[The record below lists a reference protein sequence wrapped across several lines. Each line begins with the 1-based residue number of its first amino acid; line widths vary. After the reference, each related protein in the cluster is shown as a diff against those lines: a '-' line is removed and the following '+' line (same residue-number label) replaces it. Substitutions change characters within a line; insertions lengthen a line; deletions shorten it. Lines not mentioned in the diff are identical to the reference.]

1 MKKALIFRGGW
12 DGHHPVQVSEVFK
25 EILEKEGFRVEIHD
39 DMTILDDLDYLKS
52 LDLIIPIWTMG
63 EIEHSRTKNVCAAV
77 ESGVALAG
85 CHGGMCDSFR
95 NDVDWQFLTG
105 AQWVAHPGNAGITY
119 TVNLEPDTYFTKG
132 LEDFEITSEQYYIH
146 IDPAVKVYA
155 TTTFPVFDGP
165 HAANGAVKVP
175 VVFTKLW
182 GKGRVFYSSLGHT
195 EEAFDIPA
203 AKEMMRRGFLWATN
217 KDIEA

>member
-12 DGHHPVQVSEVFK
+12 NGHHPAEVSEVFK
-25 EILEKEGFRVEIHD
+25 SILEKEDFSVEIHD
-39 DMTILDDLDYLKS
+39 TMDVLDDLEYLKT

-63 EIEHSRTKNVCAAV
+63 EIEPSRTKNVCLAV

-85 CHGGMCDSFR
+85 CHGGMCDAFR
-95 NDVDWQFLTG
+95 NDVAWQFLTG
-105 AQWVAHPGNAGITY
+105 AQWVAHPGNDGITY
-119 TVNLEPDTYFTKG
+119 TVNLVPDTYFTKG
-132 LEDFEITSEQYYIH
+132 LEDFQITSEQYYIH
-146 IDPAVKVYA
+146 IDPAVKIYA

-165 HAANGAVKVP
+165 HAANGEVKVP

-203 AKEMMRRGFLWATN
+203 AEEIMRRGFLWATD
-217 KDIEA
+217 KSIEA